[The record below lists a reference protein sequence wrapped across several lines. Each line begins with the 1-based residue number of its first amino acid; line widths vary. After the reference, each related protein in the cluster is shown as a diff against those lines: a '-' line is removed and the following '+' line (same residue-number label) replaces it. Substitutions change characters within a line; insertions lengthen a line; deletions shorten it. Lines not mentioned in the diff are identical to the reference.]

1 MSHFSTIKTKLTNE
15 DHLLKALRVLQYP
28 AYIDKRLQN
37 PVDHRHEEVE
47 VQVAVGKFGETGFQS
62 SKIGF
67 KWNGT
72 EYDLIAELDA
82 WDLDVPVQRFIDKIT
97 QQYAIASIETDTA
110 KEGFTVESK
119 VENVDGSVE
128 LVVSKW

>member
-47 VQVAVGKFGETGFQS
+47 VQIAVDN
-62 SKIGF
+62 KIGF

-72 EYDLIAELDA
+72 EYDLIVELDA

>member
-47 VQVAVGKFGETGFQS
+47 VQIAVGNKM
-62 SKIGF
+62 GF

-72 EYDLIAELDA
+72 EYDLIVELDA